1 MYFKKKPFAHVFE
14 FRVVLLLSRCPERS
28 LLFGLEDVSKSL
40 IFHGQSFLSVIFFL
54 EIESVINRQN
64 IDKCVFES
72 NLRHHKDWFQ
82 EKQAIPHHK
91 IQLVYKSK

>member
-1 MYFKKKPFAHVFE
+1 MFLSSVLFCCYPGVLSVGCHLVSRRVEKSDFPWAE
-14 FRVVLLLSRCPERS
+14 FL
-28 LLFGLEDVSKSL
+28 
-40 IFHGQSFLSVIFFL
+40 LSVIFFF